1 MKTIHSDRKQVSGC
15 LGVGE
20 GRERREKGITERPK
34 ETSWWWFHGHTPML
48 QGIRWWLQ
56 YGQFI
61 VCQLFLNKAVT
72 NTHSYTEN
80 QMPDDMCPR
89 LLFIRN
95 KSNKFNAT
103 KVSRKKGFVK
113 LCSSSSE
120 DRNRYLYAWL
130 WCNLHDWLLRIHT
143 NTGRSTRLKTQYK
156 EIQSSIYFM
165 SLLLVLIK
173 KGWHIYTGMYKTD
186 N

>member
-1 MKTIHSDRKQVSGC
+1 MNLKIIMLTKRKWETKDKLYDSIYIQLWKIKTIHSDRKQVNGC

-34 ETSWWWFHGHTPML
+34 ETSWWWFHGHTRML

-56 YGQFI
+56 HGQFT

-80 QMPDDMCPR
+80 QMPDDTCTT
-89 LLFIRN
+89 LLCMRN

-103 KVSRKKGFVK
+103 
-113 LCSSSSE
+113 
-120 DRNRYLYAWL
+120 
-130 WCNLHDWLLRIHT
+130 
-143 NTGRSTRLKTQYK
+143 
-156 EIQSSIYFM
+156 
-165 SLLLVLIK
+165 
-173 KGWHIYTGMYKTD
+173 
-186 N
+186 